1 VRADSDAAEDTKN
14 RAASSGVGSREEDA
28 GVTSPDFA
36 TLSKNNRRGFLVYTE
51 LQLLMFGSKM
61 YFVMK

>member
-1 VRADSDAAEDTKN
+1 VNVIRVLATGRQALALTVRGDSDAAEDTKN

-36 TLSKNNRRGFLVYTE
+36 TLSKTLDDGL
-51 LQLLMFGSKM
+51 
-61 YFVMK
+61 